1 MSMFDDVLGLG
12 RTAAIDEAVEPE
24 LENDDFD
31 SVESLDE
38 SVDPMDYILTAVFE
52 NEMNMANLD
61 AAIMCEEYSYL
72 KENGT
77 EMVYEAV
84 SISSIIEKAKK
95 AVMSLWKKIQ
105 SFLKKAQDKLT
116 SKLDN
121 AFLKKYED
129 KAKGKKGT
137 INGYDDLFK
146 LSAWQNDAKKGFAD
160 LEKAANIV
168 YQAATADNPVFP
180 NVDEFMKSYSSNK
193 ENAKEF
199 FKSIKDSKQMTTFSA
214 DEAITV
220 FKSIGDAKSDIKTAY
235 DSSKK
240 NINLQLKALKK
251 MESVAKKA
259 RIIPTKASG
268 NIHKA
273 VKVVNKIGSAL
284 AMLNR
289 MYVRTINMAK
299 SQAKAVIVAAAAK
312 DVAKESTIITGGFLD
327 STEIL

>member
-61 AAIMCEEYSYL
+61 AAIMCEEYKYL

-84 SISSIIEKAKK
+84 SISAIIEKAKK
-95 AVMSLWKKIQ
+95 VVMSLWKKIQ
-105 SFLKKAQDKLT
+105 SFLKKAQEKLT
-116 SKLDN
+116 SKMD
-121 AFLKKYED
+121 ASFLKKYED
-129 KAKGKKGT
+129 KARGKKGT
-137 INGYDDLFK
+137 VSGYPELFDLSQCRSTASTGFK
-146 LSAWQNDAKKGFAD
+146 EI
-160 LEKAANIV
+160 EKAANMV
-168 YQAATADNPVFP
+168 YVAATADNPTFP
-180 NVDEFMKSYSSNK
+180 DVDKFMRDYQ
-193 ENAKEF
+193 EG
-199 FKSIKDSKQMTTFSA
+199 KDSFKTGFKDAKSEKKTVALSA
-214 DEAITV
+214 DKAIEV

-235 DSSKK
+235 NESKK

-259 RIIPTKASG
+259 KVLPTEASG

-273 VKVVNKIGSAL
+273 VKVVNKLGSFL

-289 MYVRTINMAK
+289 SYMKVLSMSK
-299 SQAKAVIVAAAAK
+299 SQAKAVIIAAAAK
-312 DVAKESTIITGGFLD
+312 DVAKESTVITGGFLD
-327 STEIL
+327 NAEVL